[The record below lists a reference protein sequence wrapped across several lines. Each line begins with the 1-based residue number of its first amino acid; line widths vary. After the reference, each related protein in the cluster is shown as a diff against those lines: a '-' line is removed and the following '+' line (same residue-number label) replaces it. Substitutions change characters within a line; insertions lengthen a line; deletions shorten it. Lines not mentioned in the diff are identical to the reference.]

1 MMTSST
7 GYLVVL
13 KTPERQPGGGSRLN
27 DRYSGVNRIPA
38 YPSAFP
44 EEAVALDDYIFG
56 TLKSENTNLIPDLA
70 SATDLLNRFSGSP
83 REFEII
89 LCCPGPHSKE
99 YQALQPNLAVP
110 LGYDVALVKGDG
122 WSIVDDFASDQWATQ
137 FLTRLNE
144 HGLFREQRDAED
156 YLRAYRQHQ
165 EPDADMPFEI
175 VFVARVFPSL
185 HARACAL

>member
-13 KTPERQPGGGSRLN
+13 KTPEWPPSWGARLN
-27 DRYSGVNRIPA
+27 DRYSGVDRVPA
-38 YPSAFP
+38 YPSDFP
-44 EEAVALDDYIFG
+44 EEAAALDDYVFG
-56 TLKSENTNLIPDLA
+56 HLKSEDTNLIPDLA
-70 SATDLLNRFSGSP
+70 SATDLLNRFSSSP

-89 LCCPGPHSKE
+89 LCCPGPDSPE
-99 YQALQPNLAVP
+99 YQALLQAGRAVP
-110 LGYDVALVKGDG
+110 LGYDVASFGDY
-122 WSIVDDFASDQWATQ
+122 WSIVDDFASGQWATQ

-165 EPDADMPFEI
+165 EPDADASFEV
-175 VFVARVFPSL
+175 VFVARVFPRP
-185 HARACAL
+185 HAL